1 CDFTALTSNSSA
13 AGLRESPCATALT
26 AVMAAMTPSPRRMV
40 DIIRAVV
47 TAYSPSRATI
57 GISMSFARIA
67 PALAVL
73 LAACSRPAERSASPQ
88 PEATAKKEA
97 ADAMPQ
103 HLLTPE
109 PERTFVDGPPIDP
122 PDALLKWLETTAST
136 EPRPRIR
143 LPVVVRFRD
152 QHRLGLDGGHIGVSP
167 AALPGVIQVTLDDTA
182 MGIALIDRVRNAC
195 PDA

>member
-1 CDFTALTSNSSA
+1 
-13 AGLRESPCATALT
+13 
-26 AVMAAMTPSPRRMV
+26 
-40 DIIRAVV
+40 
-47 TAYSPSRATI
+47 
-57 GISMSFARIA
+57 MSFAHIA

-88 PEATAKKEA
+88 PEAPAKKDA

-103 HLLTPE
+103 HVLTPE

-122 PDALLKWLETTAST
+122 PDALLKWLETTASA

-167 AALPGVIQVTLDDTA
+167 AALPGVIQVTLDDSA
-182 MGIALIDRVRNAC
+182 MGIALIDRVRDAC
-195 PDA
+195 PDAKETVCAVWLEGTWGGGPGHQMRVLRLVGANPPAPPGGGAAIRALIESKAP